1 MAEPKKNNTG
11 PLPGLKVLDLT
22 EERGLCTGKVLADT
36 GADVVLIEKPSGS
49 HAQSIGPFKGDIPDL
64 EARLRNVEELDQD
77 ITAWTSQRT
86 PHQVIY

>member
-1 MAEPKKNNTG
+1 M
-11 PLPGLKVLDLT
+11 
-22 EERGLCTGKVLADT
+22 

-49 HAQSIGPFKGDIPDL
+49 HARSIGPFKGDIPDL